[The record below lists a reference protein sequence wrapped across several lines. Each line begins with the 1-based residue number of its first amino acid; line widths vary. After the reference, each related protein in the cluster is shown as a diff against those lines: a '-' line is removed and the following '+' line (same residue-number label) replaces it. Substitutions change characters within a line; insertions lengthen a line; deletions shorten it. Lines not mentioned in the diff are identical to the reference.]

1 MAESYLIIRLMMDAI
16 VRCKNSPEYVGWSCL
31 CMVTQSLW
39 DGVVLWVS
47 VLLPGVLQSL
57 KIIIG
62 IYLDFV
68 MLDLFIKSL
77 SYF

>member
-1 MAESYLIIRLMMDAI
+1 
-16 VRCKNSPEYVGWSCL
+16 
-31 CMVTQSLW
+31 MVTQSLW